1 MTDQTNGQRSRPM
14 TGKEWSLLLLLGAI
28 WGGAFFFAR
37 IAVAEIP
44 PLNLV
49 FFRVTIAAVAL
60 QIYLAIV
67 GPSFRLALPMAG
79 SFVGLALLNNIIPFS
94 LMFVGQTELGA
105 GAASILNAT
114 TPFWTMILANL
125 LTSDEKL
132 TVNKIV
138 GVIIGIAGAA
148 VMIGPGMIADMG
160 APAWAKLALIGTAV
174 SYACATIYG
183 RRFKSLPVSVVAT
196 GQITAGAIVM
206 LPVVLITHG
215 TEELFSASLTTW
227 SAVLA
232 LALLATSVAYII
244 FFSLLSSAG
253 STNTSLV
260 TFIVPVSAIIL
271 GALFLGER
279 LETFEFAGMA
289 LIAIGLVVIDGRM
302 LRRK

>member
-49 FFRVTIAAVAL
+49 FFRVAIAAVAL

>member
-1 MTDQTNGQRSRPM
+1 MTNQTKSPNSRPM
-14 TGKEWSLLLLLGAI
+14 TTREWTLLLLLGAI

-49 FFRVTIAAVAL
+49 FFRVAIAAVAL
-60 QIYLAIV
+60 HIYLAFA

-94 LMFVGQTELGA
+94 LMFLGQTELGA

-125 LTSDEKL
+125 FTSDEKL
-132 TVNKIV
+132 SANKLI
-138 GVIIGIAGAA
+138 GVAIGMVGAA
-148 VMIGPGMIADMG
+148 VMIGPGVIADLG
-160 APAWAKLALIGTAV
+160 APAWAKLALVGTAV
-174 SYACATIYG
+174 SYAFATIYG
-183 RRFKSLPVSVVAT
+183 RRFRSLPVSVVAT

-206 LPVVLITHG
+206 IPVVLITHG
-215 TEELFSASLTTW
+215 TQGLFTASPPAW

-244 FFSLLSSAG
+244 YFSLLGSAG
-253 STNTSLV
+253 ATNTSLV
-260 TFIVPVSAIIL
+260 TFIVPVSAIVL
-271 GALFLGER
+271 GALFLNER

-289 LIAIGLVVIDGRM
+289 LIAVGLMVIDGR
-302 LRRK
+302 LFRRK

>member
-1 MTDQTNGQRSRPM
+1 M

-49 FFRVTIAAVAL
+49 FFRVAIAAVAL